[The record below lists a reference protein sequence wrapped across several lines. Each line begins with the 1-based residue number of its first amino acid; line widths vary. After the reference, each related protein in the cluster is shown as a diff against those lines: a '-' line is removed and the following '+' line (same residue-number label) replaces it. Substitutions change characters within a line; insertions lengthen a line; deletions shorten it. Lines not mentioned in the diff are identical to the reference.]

1 MPAPDR
7 HTWDHRLRKKP
18 TGKHTIRLRQN
29 VLDRR
34 FPETYKF
41 SYFVFPTIFFCMT
54 KLIESVGE
62 YVTKLLSEEL
72 DERYL
77 YHNLRH
83 TQRVVQN
90 TKELLEHH
98 ELKEEENEELLLA
111 AWFHDTGYTISNEGH
126 EEKSCVIAR
135 DFLEGKD
142 LPVKR
147 IERVCKLIEAT
158 RRFHEPQNLSEEI
171 IRDADSSHLS
181 QKSYR
186 ETAEL
191 LREELSLLGVA
202 EYTPEEWREANIKM
216 FRAEHKFYT
225 DYARENWQE
234 GKDKNVRRLVKDKKK
249 RKKMAKKERLKAKYK
264 NESPERGI
272 QTMYRVSMRNHLK
285 LSDIAD
291 TKANILL
298 SVNAIIISLVIAN
311 LVPKLDN
318 PTNDYLIY
326 PTVIFIVFSIA
337 SMILSILATRPNV
350 TSGQFT
356 KEDVAQK
363 KVNLLFFGNFHQMK
377 LPDYEWAM
385 RELIKDKFYVY
396 NTLTKDLYF
405 LGVVLHRKYKLL
417 RWTYTIFMVGMI
429 LSVIAFFIAL
439 KFYGPERIIE
449 LPE

>member
-1 MPAPDR
+1 
-7 HTWDHRLRKKP
+7 
-18 TGKHTIRLRQN
+18 
-29 VLDRR
+29 
-34 FPETYKF
+34 
-41 SYFVFPTIFFCMT
+41 MT
-54 KLIESVGE
+54 KLAESTGK
-62 YVTKLLSEEL
+62 YVTKLLTEEL

-83 TQRVVQN
+83 TQRVVQS

-98 ELKEEENEELLLA
+98 ELEPERAEELLLA
-111 AWFHDTGYTISNEGH
+111 AWLHDTGYTAGSQDH
-126 EEKSCVIAR
+126 ETKSCEIAR
-135 DFLEGKD
+135 KFLGGKD
-142 LPVKR
+142 LEDDR
-147 IERVCKLIEAT
+147 IERVCELIEAT
-158 RRFHEPQNLSEEI
+158 RRFYTPKNLAEKML
-171 IRDADSSHLS
+171 RDADSSHLS

-191 LREELSLLGVA
+191 LREELALLGLA
-202 EYTPEEWREANIKM
+202 EYTPEEWRETNIKM
-216 FRAEHKFYT
+216 FRAEHQYYT
-225 DYARENWQE
+225 EYALENWQE
-234 GKDKNVRRLVKDKKK
+234 GKDDNIRRLVKDKKK
-249 RKKMAKKERLKAKYK
+249 RRKMAKKEKLKAYYK

-311 LVPKLDN
+311 MVPKLDN

-326 PTVIFIVFSIA
+326 PTVIFIVFSII

-356 KEDVAQK
+356 KEDVAEK
-363 KVNLLFFGNFHQMK
+363 KVNLLFFGNFHKMK

-385 RELIKDKFYVY
+385 QELIKDKYYVY

-405 LGVVLHRKYKLL
+405 LGVVLQRKYKLL

-429 LSVIAFFIAL
+429 LSVIAFFVAL